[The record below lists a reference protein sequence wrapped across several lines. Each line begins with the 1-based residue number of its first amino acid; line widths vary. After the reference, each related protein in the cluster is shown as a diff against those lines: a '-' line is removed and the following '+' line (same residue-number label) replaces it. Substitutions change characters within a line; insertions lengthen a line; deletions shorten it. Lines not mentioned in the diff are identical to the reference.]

1 MNNGRGMEMVM
12 QRWKDK
18 FITKE
23 VSLKDIVGKGYKEF
37 WNTKKRYVVC
47 KGSRASKKSKTAAL
61 WHIVHIMQHP
71 GANALVIRKTER
83 TLRDSCYADLKWA
96 INRLGVDSYWKATL
110 SPLELVYLPT
120 KQRIIFRGL
129 DDPLKLTSISTECG
143 SICFVLI
150 EEAYE
155 ITKEEDFDFIDESI
169 RGELQDG
176 LWKRITIILNPW
188 SDSHWIKK
196 RFFDNPDDDVLA
208 MTTTYKI
215 NEFLDEADIKLFE
228 KMKINNPRRYKT
240 AALGEWGIS
249 EGLIYENFIE
259 KWFDI
264 NEIKNMTNSKEGFK
278 EKSSSFC
285 FGLDFGYVNDA
296 TALFCGIIF
305 EQEKLLYVFDELYEK
320 NLSNEKI
327 AEKIF
332 KMGYSKEKIIADS
345 AEPKSIDRLY
355 DLGIR
360 GIKAARKGKD
370 SIMNGIDYLQ
380 DFKII
385 VHPICVNFLLEIQN
399 YAWQTDKNGK
409 QINKPIDDFN
419 HLMDA
424 MRYATEDFA
433 KGDIFS
439 FN

>member
-61 WHIVHIMQHP
+61 WHIVNIMQHP

-96 INRLGVDSYWKATL
+96 INRLGVSAYWKATL

-120 KQRIIFRGL
+120 HQRIIFRGL
-129 DDPLKLTSISTECG
+129 DNPLKLTSISTECG
-143 SICFVLI
+143 SICFVWC

-169 RGELQDG
+169 RGELPNG
-176 LWKRITIILNPW
+176 LWKRITLTFNPW
-188 SDSHWIKK
+188 SECWLKT
-196 RFFDNPDDDVLA
+196 RFFDKPDDDVLA

-215 NEFLDEADIKLFE
+215 NEFLDEADLKL
-228 KMKINNPRRYKT
+228 
-240 AALGEWGIS
+240 
-249 EGLIYENFIE
+249 
-259 KWFDI
+259 
-264 NEIKNMTNSKEGFK
+264 
-278 EKSSSFC
+278 
-285 FGLDFGYVNDA
+285 FGYVNDA

-355 DLGIR
+355 NLGIR
-360 GIKAARKGKD
+360 GIKAARKGQD
-370 SIMNGIDYLQ
+370 SIANGIDYLQ

-399 YAWQTDKNGK
+399 YIWKIDKNGK
-409 QINKPIDDFN
+409 RTNKPIDDFN

-424 MRYATEDFA
+424 MRYAIEDFA

>member
-61 WHIVHIMQHP
+61 WHIVNIMQHP

-96 INRLGVDSYWKATL
+96 INRFGVDSYWKATL

-169 RGELQDG
+169 RGELPNG

-188 SDSHWIKK
+188 SESHWIKK

-215 NEFLDEADIKLFE
+215 NEFLDEADLKLFE
-228 KMKINNPRRYKT
+228 KMKTNNPRRYKT

-259 KWFDI
+259 EDFDI
-264 NEIKNMTNSKEGFK
+264 SEIKKRTNAK
-278 EKSSSFC
+278 FC

-370 SIMNGIDYLQ
+370 SIVNGIDYLQ

-439 FN
+439 FD

>member
-1 MNNGRGMEMVM
+1 MVM

-129 DDPLKLTSISTECG
+129 DDPLKLTSISVDNG
-143 SICFVLI
+143 SICFVWI

-155 ITKEEDFDFIDESI
+155 ITKEEAFDFIDESI
-169 RGELQDG
+169 RGELPAG
-176 LWKRITIILNPW
+176 LWKRITIILNPF
-188 SDSHWIKK
+188 SESHWIKR
-196 RFFDNPDDDVLA
+196 RFFDKPDDDVLA

-215 NEFLDEADIKLFE
+215 NEFLDEADLKLFE
-228 KMKINNPRRYKT
+228 KMRINNPRRYNV
-240 AALGEWGIS
+240 AGLANWGIS

-259 KWFDI
+259 EDFDI
-264 NEIKNMTNSKEGFK
+264 SEIKKRTNAE
-278 EKSSSFC
+278 FC

-370 SIMNGIDYLQ
+370 SIVNGIDYLQ

>member
-1 MNNGRGMEMVM
+1 MTLKN
-12 QRWKDK
+12 KL
-18 FITKE
+18 KE
-23 VSLKDIVGKGYKEF
+23 NLLKKKLAFKEIHAAHISLKNVVGQGYSEF
-37 WNTKKRYVVC
+37 WHTKKRYVVC
-47 KGSRASKKSKTAAL
+47 KGSRASKKSKTSAL
-61 WHIVHIMQHP
+61 WHIVNIMQHP

-96 INRLGVDSYWKATL
+96 INRLGVSAYWKATL

-120 KQRIIFRGL
+120 HQRIIFRGL
-129 DDPLKLTSISTECG
+129 DNPLKLTSISTEIG
-143 SICFVLI
+143 SICFVWC

-169 RGELQDG
+169 RGELPNG
-176 LWKRITIILNPW
+176 LWKRITLTFNPW
-188 SDSHWIKK
+188 AECWLKT
-196 RFFDNPDDDVLA
+196 RFFDKPDDDVLA

-228 KMKINNPRRYKT
+228 KMRINNPRRYNV
-240 AALGEWGIS
+240 AGLANWGRA

-264 NEIKNMTNSKEGFK
+264 NEIKK
-278 EKSSSFC
+278 
-285 FGLDFGYVNDA
+285 
-296 TALFCGIIF
+296 
-305 EQEKLLYVFDELYEK
+305 YVFDELYEK

-385 VHPICVNFLLEIQN
+385 VHPICVNFLLEVQN

>member
-1 MNNGRGMEMVM
+1 MVM

-83 TLRDSCYADLKWA
+83 TLRDSCYSDLKWA
-96 INRLGVDSYWKATL
+96 INRLGVSAYWKATL

-188 SDSHWIKK
+188 SESHWIKK

-249 EGLIYENFIE
+249 EGLIYDDFIE
-259 KWFDI
+259 EDFDI
-264 NEIKNMTNSKEGFK
+264 SEIKKRTNAK
-278 EKSSSFC
+278 FC

-305 EQEKLLYVFDELYEK
+305 EKEKLLYVFDEL
-320 NLSNEKI
+320 
-327 AEKIF
+327 
-332 KMGYSKEKIIADS
+332 
-345 AEPKSIDRLY
+345 
-355 DLGIR
+355 
-360 GIKAARKGKD
+360 
-370 SIMNGIDYLQ
+370 
-380 DFKII
+380 
-385 VHPICVNFLLEIQN
+385 
-399 YAWQTDKNGK
+399 K
-409 QINKPIDDFN
+409 Q
-419 HLMDA
+419 
-424 MRYATEDFA
+424 
-433 KGDIFS
+433 
-439 FN
+439 

>member
-96 INRLGVDSYWKATL
+96 INRLGISAYWKATL

-188 SDSHWIKK
+188 SESHWIKK

-249 EGLIYENFIE
+249 EGLIYDDFIE
-259 KWFDI
+259 EDFDI
-264 NEIKNMTNSKEGFK
+264 SEIKKRMNAK
-278 EKSSSFC
+278 FC

-305 EQEKLLYVFDELYEK
+305 EKEKLLYVFDELYEK

-370 SIMNGIDYLQ
+370 SIVNGIDYLQ

>member
-83 TLRDSCYADLKWA
+83 TLRDSCYSDLKWA
-96 INRLGVDSYWKATL
+96 INRLGVSAYWKATL

-188 SDSHWIKK
+188 SESHWIKK

-249 EGLIYENFIE
+249 EGLIYDDFIE
-259 KWFDI
+259 EDFDI
-264 NEIKNMTNSKEGFK
+264 SEIKKRTNAK
-278 EKSSSFC
+278 FC

-370 SIMNGIDYLQ
+370 SIVNGIDYLQ

-424 MRYATEDFA
+424 MRYATEDFT

>member
-188 SDSHWIKK
+188 SESHWIKK

-228 KMKINNPRRYKT
+228 KMRVNNPRRYKT

-249 EGLIYENFIE
+249 EGLIYEDFIE
-259 KWFDI
+259 EDFDI
-264 NEIKNMTNSKEGFK
+264 SEIKKRTNAK
-278 EKSSSFC
+278 FC

-370 SIMNGIDYLQ
+370 SIVNGIDYLQ

-385 VHPICVNFLLEIQN
+385 VHPICVNFLLEVQN

>member
-188 SDSHWIKK
+188 SESHWIKK

-264 NEIKNMTNSKEGFK
+264 NEIKNMTNSKV
-278 EKSSSFC
+278 C

>member
-188 SDSHWIKK
+188 SESHWIKK

-264 NEIKNMTNSKEGFK
+264 NEIKNMTNSKV
-278 EKSSSFC
+278 C

-360 GIKAARKGKD
+360 GIKSARKGKD

>member
-1 MNNGRGMEMVM
+1 MVM
-12 QRWKDK
+12 QRWKEK
-18 FITKE
+18 FITKA

-188 SDSHWIKK
+188 SESHWIKK

-264 NEIKNMTNSKEGFK
+264 NEIKNMTNSKV
-278 EKSSSFC
+278 C

>member
-1 MNNGRGMEMVM
+1 MIM

-61 WHIVHIMQHP
+61 WHIVNIMQHP

-96 INRLGVDSYWKATL
+96 INRLGVSAYWKATL

-169 RGELQDG
+169 RGELPNG

-188 SDSHWIKK
+188 SESHWIKK

-215 NEFLDEADIKLFE
+215 NEFLDQADLKLFE
-228 KMKINNPRRYKT
+228 KMRVNNPRRYKT

-259 KWFDI
+259 EDFDI
-264 NEIKNMTNSKEGFK
+264 SEIKKRTNAKV
-278 EKSSSFC
+278 C

-320 NLSNEKI
+320 
-327 AEKIF
+327 
-332 KMGYSKEKIIADS
+332 KEKIIADS

-370 SIMNGIDYLQ
+370 SIVNGIDYLQ
-380 DFKII
+380 DFKLI

-433 KGDIFS
+433 F
-439 FN
+439 

>member
-61 WHIVHIMQHP
+61 WHIVNIMQHP

-188 SDSHWIKK
+188 SESHWIKK

-215 NEFLDEADIKLFE
+215 NEFLDEADLKLFE
-228 KMKINNPRRYKT
+228 KMRVNNPRRYKT

-259 KWFDI
+259 EDFDI
-264 NEIKNMTNSKEGFK
+264 SEIKKRTNAKV
-278 EKSSSFC
+278 C

-370 SIMNGIDYLQ
+370 SIVNGIDYLQ

-424 MRYATEDFA
+424 MRYATEDLA

>member
-61 WHIVHIMQHP
+61 WHIVNIMQHP

-188 SDSHWIKK
+188 SESHWIKK

-215 NEFLDEADIKLFE
+215 NEFLDEADLKLFE
-228 KMKINNPRRYKT
+228 KMRVNNPRRYKT

-249 EGLIYENFIE
+249 EGLIYEDFIE
-259 KWFDI
+259 EDFDI
-264 NEIKNMTNSKEGFK
+264 SEIKKRTNAKV
-278 EKSSSFC
+278 C

-370 SIMNGIDYLQ
+370 SIVNGIDYLQ

>member
-1 MNNGRGMEMVM
+1 MSE
-12 QRWKDK
+12 KK
-18 FITKE
+18 ITSAFTSKRVISHTVKRAMKE
-23 VSLKDIVGKGYKEF
+23 KTKTLLLSEIVGKGYAEF
-37 WNTKKRYVVC
+37 WNTKKRYVVV

-61 WHIVHIMQHP
+61 WHIVNIMEHP

-96 INRLGVDSYWKATL
+96 INRLEVSNSWRATL
-110 SPLELVYLPT
+110 SPLELVYMPT
-120 KQRIIFRGL
+120 NQRILFRGM
-129 DDPLKLTSISTECG
+129 DDPLKLTSISTEIG
-143 SICFVLI
+143 SICFVWC
-150 EEAYE
+150 EECYE

-169 RGELQDG
+169 RGELPPG
-176 LWKRITIILNPW
+176 LWKRITLTFNPW
-188 SDSHWIKK
+188 AECWLKT
-196 RFFDNPDDDVLA
+196 RFFDKPDDDVLA

-215 NEFLDEADIKLFE
+215 NEFLDDADIKLFE
-228 KMKINNPRRYKT
+228 KMRINNPRRYNV
-240 AALGEWGIS
+240 AGLANWGRP

-264 NEIKNMTNSKEGFK
+264 NEIKNMTDAKV
-278 EKSSSFC
+278 C

-360 GIKAARKGKD
+360 GIKSARKGKD

-399 YAWQTDKNGK
+399 YSWQTDKNGK

-424 MRYATEDFA
+424 MRYSTEDFA

-439 FN
+439 FS

>member
-1 MNNGRGMEMVM
+1 MNNGRGMEMVL

-83 TLRDSCYADLKWA
+83 TLRDSCYSDLKWA
-96 INRLGVDSYWKATL
+96 INRLGVGAYWKATL

-188 SDSHWIKK
+188 SESHWIKK

-249 EGLIYENFIE
+249 EGLIYDDFIE
-259 KWFDI
+259 EDFDI
-264 NEIKNMTNSKEGFK
+264 SEIKKRTNAK
-278 EKSSSFC
+278 FC

-370 SIMNGIDYLQ
+370 SIVNGIDYLQ

>member
-188 SDSHWIKK
+188 SESHWIKK

-249 EGLIYENFIE
+249 EGLIYEDFIE
-259 KWFDI
+259 EDFDI
-264 NEIKNMTNSKEGFK
+264 SEIKKRTNAK
-278 EKSSSFC
+278 FC

-370 SIMNGIDYLQ
+370 SIVNGIDYLQ

>member
-12 QRWKDK
+12 QRWKEK

-188 SDSHWIKK
+188 SESHWIKK

-215 NEFLDEADIKLFE
+215 NEFLDEADLKLFE
-228 KMKINNPRRYKT
+228 KMRVNNPRRYKT

-249 EGLIYENFIE
+249 EGLIYNDFIE
-259 KWFDI
+259 EDFDI
-264 NEIKNMTNSKEGFK
+264 SEIKKRTNAK
-278 EKSSSFC
+278 FC

-370 SIMNGIDYLQ
+370 SIVNGIDYLQ

>member
-1 MNNGRGMEMVM
+1 MIM

-61 WHIVHIMQHP
+61 WHIVNIMQHP

-176 LWKRITIILNPW
+176 LWKRITIILN
-188 SDSHWIKK
+188 
-196 RFFDNPDDDVLA
+196 
-208 MTTTYKI
+208 
-215 NEFLDEADIKLFE
+215 EFLDEADLKLFE
-228 KMKINNPRRYKT
+228 KMKTNNPRRYKT

-259 KWFDI
+259 EDFDI
-264 NEIKNMTNSKEGFK
+264 SEIKKRTNAKV
-278 EKSSSFC
+278 C

-370 SIMNGIDYLQ
+370 SIVNGIDYLQ

-385 VHPICVNFLLEIQN
+385 VHPICVNFLLEVQN

>member
-188 SDSHWIKK
+188 SESHWIKK

-264 NEIKNMTNSKEGFK
+264 NEIKNMTNSKV
-278 EKSSSFC
+278 C

-385 VHPICVNFLLEIQN
+385 IHPICVNFLLEIQN

>member
-61 WHIVHIMQHP
+61 WHIVNIMQHP

-96 INRLGVDSYWKATL
+96 INRLGVSAYWKATL

-120 KQRIIFRGL
+120 HQRIIFRGL

-188 SDSHWIKK
+188 SESHWIKK

-215 NEFLDEADIKLFE
+215 NEFLDQADLKLFE
-228 KMKINNPRRYKT
+228 KMRVNNPRRYKT

-259 KWFDI
+259 EDFDI
-264 NEIKNMTNSKEGFK
+264 SEIKKRTNAKV
-278 EKSSSFC
+278 C

-370 SIMNGIDYLQ
+370 SIVNGIDYLQ
-380 DFKII
+380 DFKLI

>member
-61 WHIVHIMQHP
+61 WHIVNIMQHP

-188 SDSHWIKK
+188 SESHWIKK

-228 KMKINNPRRYKT
+228 KMKVNNPRRYKT

-259 KWFDI
+259 EDFDI
-264 NEIKNMTNSKEGFK
+264 SEIKKRTNAK
-278 EKSSSFC
+278 FC

-360 GIKAARKGKD
+360 GIKSARKGKD

>member
-188 SDSHWIKK
+188 SESHWIKK

-249 EGLIYENFIE
+249 DGLIYEYFIE
-259 KWFDI
+259 EDFDI
-264 NEIKNMTNSKEGFK
+264 SEIKKRTNAK
-278 EKSSSFC
+278 FC
-285 FGLDFGYVNDA
+285 FGLDFGYVNDS

>member
-61 WHIVHIMQHP
+61 WHIVNIMQHP

-129 DDPLKLTSISTECG
+129 DDPLKLTSISTEIG

-188 SDSHWIKK
+188 SESHWIKK

-215 NEFLDEADIKLFE
+215 NEFLDEADLKLFE
-228 KMKINNPRRYKT
+228 KMRVNNPRRYKT

-249 EGLIYENFIE
+249 EGLIYEDFIE
-259 KWFDI
+259 EDFDI
-264 NEIKNMTNSKEGFK
+264 SEIKKRTNAK
-278 EKSSSFC
+278 FC

-370 SIMNGIDYLQ
+370 SIVNGIDYLQ

>member
-1 MNNGRGMEMVM
+1 MEQTNKRGLLSTSEKII
-12 QRWKDK
+12 Q
-18 FITKE
+18 KE
-23 VSLKDIVGKGYKEF
+23 VKKWVKEEGISLQNIIGKGYSEF

-83 TLRDSCYADLKWA
+83 TLRDSCYSDLKWA
-96 INRLGVDSYWKATL
+96 INRLGVNAYWKATL

-120 KQRIIFRGL
+120 HQRIIFRGL
-129 DDPLKLTSISTECG
+129 DDPLKLTSISTETG
-143 SICFVLI
+143 SICFVWC

-169 RGELQDG
+169 RGELPNG
-176 LWKRITIILNPW
+176 LWKRITLTFNPW
-188 SDSHWIKK
+188 SECWLKT
-196 RFFDNPDDDVLA
+196 RFFDKPDDDVLA

-228 KMKINNPRRYKT
+228 KMKTNNPRRYKT

-249 EGLIYENFIE
+249 EGLIYEDFIE
-259 KWFDI
+259 EDFDI
-264 NEIKNMTNSKEGFK
+264 SEIKKRTNAKV
-278 EKSSSFC
+278 C

-355 DLGIR
+355 DLGIH

-370 SIMNGIDYLQ
+370 SIINGIDYLQ

-424 MRYATEDFA
+424 MRYATEDFT

>member
-1 MNNGRGMEMVM
+1 MVM

-83 TLRDSCYADLKWA
+83 TLRDSCYSDLKWA
-96 INRLGVDSYWKATL
+96 INRLGVSAYWKATL

-188 SDSHWIKK
+188 SESHWIKK

-264 NEIKNMTNSKEGFK
+264 NEIKNMTNSKV
-278 EKSSSFC
+278 C

-370 SIMNGIDYLQ
+370 SIINGIDYLQ

-385 VHPICVNFLLEIQN
+385 IHPICVNFLLEIQN

>member
-1 MNNGRGMEMVM
+1 MVM

-83 TLRDSCYADLKWA
+83 TLRDSCYSDLKWA
-96 INRLGVDSYWKATL
+96 INRLGVSAYWKATL

-188 SDSHWIKK
+188 SESHWIKK

-228 KMKINNPRRYKT
+228 KMKINNPKRYNV
-240 AALGEWGIS
+240 AGLANWGIS
-249 EGLIYENFIE
+249 EGLIYEDFIE
-259 KWFDI
+259 EDFDI
-264 NEIKNMTNSKEGFK
+264 SEIKKRTNAK
-278 EKSSSFC
+278 FC

-370 SIMNGIDYLQ
+370 SIVNGIDYLQ

>member
-1 MNNGRGMEMVM
+1 MVM

-188 SDSHWIKK
+188 SESHWIKK

-264 NEIKNMTNSKEGFK
+264 NEIKNMTNSKV
-278 EKSSSFC
+278 C

>member
-61 WHIVHIMQHP
+61 WHIVNIMQHP

-129 DDPLKLTSISTECG
+129 DDPLKLTSISTEIG

-169 RGELQDG
+169 RGELPNG

-188 SDSHWIKK
+188 SESHWIKK

-215 NEFLDEADIKLFE
+215 NEFLDQADLKLFE
-228 KMKINNPRRYKT
+228 KMKTNNPRRYKT

-259 KWFDI
+259 EDFDI
-264 NEIKNMTNSKEGFK
+264 SEIKKRTNAKV
-278 EKSSSFC
+278 C

-370 SIMNGIDYLQ
+370 SIVNGIDYLQ

>member
-12 QRWKDK
+12 QRWKEK

-188 SDSHWIKK
+188 SESHWIKK

-264 NEIKNMTNSKEGFK
+264 NEIKNMTNSKV
-278 EKSSSFC
+278 C

>member
-1 MNNGRGMEMVM
+1 MNNGRGMEMVL

-61 WHIVHIMQHP
+61 WHIVNIMQHP

-169 RGELQDG
+169 RGELPNG

-188 SDSHWIKK
+188 SESHWIKK

-215 NEFLDEADIKLFE
+215 NEFLDEADLKLFE
-228 KMKINNPRRYKT
+228 KMKTNNPRRYKT

-259 KWFDI
+259 EDFDI
-264 NEIKNMTNSKEGFK
+264 SEIKKRTNAKV
-278 EKSSSFC
+278 C

-370 SIMNGIDYLQ
+370 SIVNGIDYLQ

-385 VHPICVNFLLEIQN
+385 VHPICVNFLLEVQN

>member
-61 WHIVHIMQHP
+61 WHIVNIMQYP

-188 SDSHWIKK
+188 SESHWIKK

-264 NEIKNMTNSKEGFK
+264 NEIKNMTNSKV
-278 EKSSSFC
+278 C

>member
-61 WHIVHIMQHP
+61 WHIVNIMQHP

-188 SDSHWIKK
+188 SESHWIKK

-259 KWFDI
+259 EDFDI
-264 NEIKNMTNSKEGFK
+264 SEIKKRTNAKV
-278 EKSSSFC
+278 C

>member
-1 MNNGRGMEMVM
+1 MIM

-61 WHIVHIMQHP
+61 WHIVNIMQHP

-188 SDSHWIKK
+188 SESHWIKK

-215 NEFLDEADIKLFE
+215 NEFLDEADLKLFE
-228 KMKINNPRRYKT
+228 KMKTNNPRRYKT

-259 KWFDI
+259 EDFDI
-264 NEIKNMTNSKEGFK
+264 SEIKKRTNAKV
-278 EKSSSFC
+278 C

-345 AEPKSIDRLY
+345 AEPKFRHTWY
-355 DLGIR
+355 
-360 GIKAARKGKD
+360 
-370 SIMNGIDYLQ
+370 
-380 DFKII
+380 
-385 VHPICVNFLLEIQN
+385 
-399 YAWQTDKNGK
+399 
-409 QINKPIDDFN
+409 
-419 HLMDA
+419 
-424 MRYATEDFA
+424 
-433 KGDIFS
+433 
-439 FN
+439 

>member
-71 GANALVIRKTER
+71 GANVLVIRKTER
-83 TLRDSCYADLKWA
+83 TLRDSCYSDLKWA
-96 INRLGVDSYWKATL
+96 INRLGVSAYWKATL

-188 SDSHWIKK
+188 SESHWIKK

-264 NEIKNMTNSKEGFK
+264 NEIKNMTNSKV
-278 EKSSSFC
+278 C

-370 SIMNGIDYLQ
+370 SIINGIDYLQ

-385 VHPICVNFLLEIQN
+385 IHPICVNFLLEIQN

>member
-61 WHIVHIMQHP
+61 WHIVNIMQHP

-188 SDSHWIKK
+188 SESHWIKK

-228 KMKINNPRRYKT
+228 KMRVNNPRRYKT

-249 EGLIYENFIE
+249 EGLIYEDFIE
-259 KWFDI
+259 EDFDI
-264 NEIKNMTNSKEGFK
+264 SEIKKRTNAK
-278 EKSSSFC
+278 FC

-370 SIMNGIDYLQ
+370 SIVNGIDYLQ

-385 VHPICVNFLLEIQN
+385 VHPICVNFLLEVQN

>member
-61 WHIVHIMQHP
+61 WHIVNIMQHP

-169 RGELQDG
+169 RGELPDG

-188 SDSHWIKK
+188 SESHWIKK

-215 NEFLDEADIKLFE
+215 NEFLDQADLKLFE
-228 KMKINNPRRYKT
+228 KMRVNNPRRYKT

-259 KWFDI
+259 EDFDI
-264 NEIKNMTNSKEGFK
+264 SEIKKRTNAKV
-278 EKSSSFC
+278 C

-370 SIMNGIDYLQ
+370 SIVNGIDYLQ